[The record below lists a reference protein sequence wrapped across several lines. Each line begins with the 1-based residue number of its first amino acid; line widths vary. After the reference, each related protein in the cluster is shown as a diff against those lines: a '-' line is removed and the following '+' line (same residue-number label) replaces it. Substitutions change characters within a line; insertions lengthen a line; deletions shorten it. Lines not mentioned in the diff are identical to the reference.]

1 MSFLTGLSIA
11 IVALVAGAV
20 ISYII
25 FTVKKK
31 TKVVGDLH
39 ILPNEDGLTAC
50 YVAWETKPEN
60 LTQEDYVLLK
70 VIRKPNSQN

>member
-1 MSFLTGLSIA
+1 MGFLWRVLA
-11 IVALVAGAV
+11 VMACMALGAL
-20 ISYII
+20 IWHMI

-39 ILPNEDGLTAC
+39 IFPNEDGLTAC
-50 YVAWETKPEN
+50 YVAWETRPEN

-70 VIRKPNSQN
+70 VIHKPNSQN